1 MNSLRPDPRGVWKP
15 KPLSALRRPSSLL
28 ESANPTTPP
37 DRTTPQSNEKPLHQ
51 IPITY
56 STIAARALSFHNQVL
71 TGVSPV
77 QLDQNGL
84 YCKPLP
90 GFEGTAC
97 CFACGST
104 RPLATLQRN
113 PIEEMQQIYL
123 ADCIWQ
129 IICRDLKPF
138 LGTPDNVTHSSPPS
152 LSPSRALPRTAL
164 ASILPEEPSTTNV
177 ESPAE
182 QPSTILKPRP
192 QQPQP
197 TCSSESSQS
206 PQPPQPPQFPPP
218 LYSTSTATSTKNQRP
233 TYASV
238 LQRPTPSL
246 PRPIPRTYHT
256 APSPNRTLTIEDLY
270 RRFHNKPS
278 PFKLDK
284 KSSKR
289 SANRARN
296 KAASAAMSLTKVLIS
311 ALPAFSQ
318 LLGEMQSTADNC
330 WPPYLGTH
338 YSRAIRA
345 A

>member
-1 MNSLRPDPRGVWKP
+1 MNSLHPDPRGVWKP

-28 ESANPTTPP
+28 KSANPAAPP
-37 DRTTPQSNEKPLHQ
+37 DRTTPQPNDKPLHQ

-56 STIAARALSFHNQVL
+56 STIAARALSFHGQVL
-71 TGVSPV
+71 TGITPV
-77 QLDQNGL
+77 QLAQNGL

-90 GFEGTAC
+90 GFGRTAC

-104 RPLATLQRN
+104 KPLSTLQKN
-113 PIEEMQQIYL
+113 PIEEMQQLHL

-129 IICRDLKPF
+129 IICRDLKPVF
-138 LGTPDNVTHSSPPS
+138 ETPDTVTHSSTASP
-152 LSPSRALPRTAL
+152 SPSRARPGTAL
-164 ASILPEEPSTTNV
+164 ASILLEEHSTMNV
-177 ESPAE
+177 ESPTE
-182 QPSTILKPRP
+182 QPSTILELGP

-197 TCSSESSQS
+197 TCSSESSQ
-206 PQPPQPPQFPPP
+206 PPQPLSP
-218 LYSTSTATSTKNQRP
+218 TSTATSTQNQRP

-238 LQRPTPSL
+238 LQRPNPSL
-246 PRPIPRTYHT
+246 PRPTPRTYYT
-256 APSPNRTLTIEDLY
+256 APSPKRTLTIEDLY

-278 PFKLDK
+278 PFKRDK

-289 SANRARN
+289 SANRARK
-296 KAASAAMSLTKVLIS
+296 KAASAALSLTKVLIS

-338 YSRAIRA
+338 YSRAMRA